1 MLRAGGGPRV
11 AGHAAPPKAAQTSR
25 THMPA
30 VGLRM
35 GEIPK
40 MPAPYVCWGQRQEE
54 IGYKNIQ
61 SRQHSAGPQSLS
73 SEREREKG
81 AHLG

>member
-1 MLRAGGGPRV
+1 MPRASGGLWV

-25 THMPA
+25 AHMPA

-40 MPAPYVCWGQRQEE
+40 MPAPYVCWEHRQEE
-54 IGYKNIQ
+54 IEYENIQ
-61 SRQHSAGPQSLS
+61 SRQHSAGPQSLF